1 MAEDGRGA
9 QDMGA
14 REDGGQAFQPPRARR
29 LIAAGVIAASILL
42 VDQLSKAW
50 VRGTIALTGET
61 LEVIPGVISFWYVTN
76 TGAAFSLGEGMGL
89 VFVLLALVVT
99 VAAAWYLA
107 TTRAVSWFEVV
118 GLAMVV
124 GGAIG
129 NAIDRVAFGYV
140 TDFIATE
147 FIDFPV
153 FNVADIGVTVG
164 VAVAFIGFVFLNPE
178 GREEE
183 GAEGGDVEGGE
194 RR

>member
-1 MAEDGRGA
+1 MAEDGKGA
-9 QDMGA
+9 QDTGA
-14 REDGGQAFQPPRARR
+14 REGGEQAFQPSRARR
-29 LIAAGVIAASILL
+29 LIAAGVIAAAILL
-42 VDQLSKAW
+42 ADQLSKAW

-153 FNVADIGVTVG
+153 FNVADMGVTVG

-178 GREEE
+178 SREEE
-183 GAEGGDVEGGE
+183 DAEGGDAEGGE